1 MEKGSIGMAVVPR
14 RTYLIKRAFQFRYAL
29 IISLFILL
37 TVGISSIIT
46 YLAVF
51 PYLSRMLAN
60 VYPQGRLIT
69 ILRIANIKTLFS
81 AIVIIP
87 FAAWFSIM
95 ISHRIAGPWYR
106 MEAIL
111 RKIAEGGLISEVSL
125 RKGDELQSLAGSL
138 NMVIR
143 NLRETAQE
151 NIGYTKA
158 MDGLLNSIEQELQ
171 KQPVDAMKINL
182 LISKTHE
189 ISNDLKKS
197 IKRYNL

>member
-1 MEKGSIGMAVVPR
+1 MAVVPR
-14 RTYLIKRAFQFRYAL
+14 RIYLIKRAFQFRYAL

-37 TVGISSIIT
+37 TVAISSVTT

-51 PYLSRMLAN
+51 PYLSEKLAN

-69 ILRIANIKTLFS
+69 ILRIANIKALFS

-111 RKIAEGGLISEVSL
+111 RKIAEGGLTSEISL
-125 RKGDELQSLAGSL
+125 RKGDELQSLADSL

-143 NLRETAQE
+143 NLREVAQE
-151 NIGYTKA
+151 NTGHTKA
-158 MDGLLNSIEQELQ
+158 MDDLLNTI
-171 KQPVDAMKINL
+171 V
-182 LISKTHE
+182 
-189 ISNDLKKS
+189 
-197 IKRYNL
+197 Y